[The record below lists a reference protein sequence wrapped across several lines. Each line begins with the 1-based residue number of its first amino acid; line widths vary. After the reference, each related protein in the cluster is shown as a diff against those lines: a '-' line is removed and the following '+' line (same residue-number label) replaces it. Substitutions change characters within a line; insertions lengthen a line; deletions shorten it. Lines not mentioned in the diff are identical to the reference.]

1 MTNDD
6 KQKTN
11 FQRLNQAL
19 IFAAR
24 AHDGQQRKGTDIPYI
39 IHPVML
45 AMRLLTMD
53 CAENV
58 VIAALL
64 HDTVEDTAI
73 TLEDISREFGAE
85 VAEVVAAA
93 SEPEHSTAR
102 WETRKQHT
110 IDFLRDAPLPVKLL
124 ACADKLHN
132 IQSMQSDFARQ
143 GERVWERFARGRE
156 KQAWYYRRL
165 AKNLPAGVALPEM
178 HPIFAE
184 FAEAVD
190 NLFGK

>member
-1 MTNDD
+1 MTNNT
-6 KQKTN
+6 QPIN
-11 FQRLNQAL
+11 FDRLNRAL

-45 AMRLLTMD
+45 AMKLLSMD
-53 CAENV
+53 CSENV
-58 VIAALL
+58 IIAALL

-85 VAEVVAAA
+85 VAELVAGA
-93 SEPEHSTAR
+93 SEPDHGHAR
-102 WETRKQHT
+102 WEIRKQHT
-110 IDFLRDAPLPVKLL
+110 IDFLRTAPLPVKLI

-132 IQSMQSDFARQ
+132 IQSMQRDFAAM
-143 GERVWERFARGRE
+143 GEKVWERFARGRE
-156 KQAWYYRRL
+156 KQAWYYRGL
-165 AKNLPAGVALPEM
+165 AESLLAGVAAPEKY
-178 HPIFAE
+178 PIFAK

-190 NLFGK
+190 NLFGE